1 MFPGVGAKKPIPG
14 AAAAAREGLKATNKV
29 FDTLAKSYN
38 NMPRVRAEMQ
48 AASGQEW
55 ARNTAGMFV
64 RKLGPDWRN
73 QVLCSLLLDLAKTW
87 KDDEIVP
94 CTLFPVLVLTHI

>member
-1 MFPGVGAKKPIPG
+1 MFPSAGGKKPIPG
-14 AAAAAREGLKATNKV
+14 AAAAAREGLRTTNKI
-29 FDTLAKSYN
+29 FDTLARSYN

-48 AASGQEW
+48 AANGNVW

-64 RKLGPDWRN
+64 RKLGHDWRN
-73 QVLCSLLLDLAKTW
+73 QVLCGLILDLSKTW
-87 KDDEIVP
+87 KDDETVP